1 MTRWCVT
8 NITSEPELFT
18 NEASALVEAN
28 KPVWGTCPSDCIITY
43 SQNITSFTTTETTQ
57 GFSPSTILFTLNEIC
72 TQNDPHLEYV
82 AGLPSGLS
90 VELNYFPATATTP
103 SNWSGV
109 ITGTAETGTQGSYN
123 IELAVSNAVPA
134 DGVNIGDPGTTSSTI
149 SFNLIVNE
157 LQSNTDT
164 IPPVI
169 TLNGSSTVQLNV
181 GDTWTDP
188 GASANDETDGDISD
202 SITVN
207 GTVDTSTV
215 GTYTLTY
222 SVTDAA
228 NNTNSTTRTVIVNPI
243 THTLWQGDSLT
254 FTKTAESDP
263 NTEDNQDRIT
273 ASVWITR
280 GNNGGQIY
288 NIVTEN
294 SAVSGTSPVGT
305 EWAQGTFNDIGS
317 LTFSSFRNACPGQK
331 PKNIVGIPM
340 VLHIIQ
346 EDIYLSKSNE
356 HDP

>member
-1 MTRWCVT
+1 MLQV
-8 NITSEPELFT
+8 
-18 NEASALVEAN
+18 
-28 KPVWGTCPSDCIITY
+28 Y
-43 SQNITSFTTTETTQ
+43 Q
-57 GFSPSTILFTLNEIC
+57 
-72 TQNDPHLEYV
+72 
-82 AGLPSGLS
+82 
-90 VELNYFPATATTP
+90 ATATTP

-149 SFNLIVNE
+149 SFNLIV
-157 LQSNTDT
+157 S
-164 IPPVI
+164 
-169 TLNGSSTVQLNV
+169 
-181 GDTWTDP
+181 
-188 GASANDETDGDISD
+188 
-202 SITVN
+202 

-243 THTLWQGDSLT
+243 TYTLWQGDSLT

-346 EDIYLSKSNE
+346 EDIYLEVEFTSWGQGKQGAFSYQRSTQN
-356 HDP
+356 